1 MATETSYTLQLDTAY
16 TNTDFT
22 RSYRMTGISAAA
34 IASADA
40 NVSAINSSLAA
51 GTAGALSSTF
61 IADSFDSVTGTGY
74 LEKVDR
80 MVVTSTTET
89 DLI

>member
-1 MATETSYTLQLDTAY
+1 MATETTYTLQLDAAY
-16 TNTDFT
+16 SNTDFT
-22 RSYRMTGISAAA
+22 RSYRMTNI
-34 IASADA
+34 SADA
-40 NVSAINSSLAA
+40 ISTANSKVAAINASIAA

-61 IADSFDSVTGTGY
+61 IAEDFDSSTGTGF
-74 LEKVDR
+74 LEKIDR